1 MNANFDLY
9 INYRQKIHYIRL
21 FFIGPY
27 CVYISKGLL
36 SCDQLKEVGNFN
48 YTGVQQCTGKREET

>member
-1 MNANFDLY
+1 M
-9 INYRQKIHYIRL
+9 
-21 FFIGPY
+21 GPY

-48 YTGVQQCTGKREET
+48 YIHRSTTVHWKAGRNLNGQDFTSPSGIMILANSLRD